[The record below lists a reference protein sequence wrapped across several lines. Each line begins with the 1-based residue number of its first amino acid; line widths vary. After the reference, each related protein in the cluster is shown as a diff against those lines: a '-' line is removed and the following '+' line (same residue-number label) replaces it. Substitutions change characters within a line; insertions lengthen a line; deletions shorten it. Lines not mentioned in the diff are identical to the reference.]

1 MEIEKLLQQIG
12 FTELESRVYLILTAR
27 GPSTTGD
34 VAKELNIQRS
44 TAHYL
49 LENLNKRGFVVFSMK
64 GKRKLFQSCNPNYLV
79 EYAHQ
84 TYVGIKDAIHALLV
98 KESIEERDEALMFQ
112 DYHGLIS
119 AYELML
125 AETKP
130 EEEFLILG
138 ARGGEDSSKETYG
151 AFYKNYNKR
160 RIEKKVNQR
169 VIMNFE
175 LKKSIGKYYEK
186 LPRTKV
192 RYMNQYTLAA
202 IVIYPKGIA
211 IVQWKE
217 KPSLFLLGGKI
228 VRESFRQYFEELWK
242 IAKS

>member
-1 MEIEKLLQQIG
+1 MEIKKLLQQIG
-12 FTELESRVYLILTAR
+12 FTELESHVYLILTAR

-49 LENLNKRGFVVFSMK
+49 LENLNKKGFVVFSMK
-64 GKRKLFQSCNPNYLV
+64 GKRKLFQACNPNYLV

-84 TYVGIKDAIHALLV
+84 TYVGIKDAIPTLLV
-98 KESIEERDEALMFQ
+98 KEPIEEKDEALMFQ
-112 DYHGLIS
+112 GYHGLVS

-130 EEEFLILG
+130 GEEFLILG
-138 ARGGEDSSKETYG
+138 ARGGEDSSKKTYR

-160 RIEKKVNQR
+160 RIEKKINQR
-169 VIMNFE
+169 VIMNSE
-175 LKKSIGKYYEK
+175 LKKDIGKYYEK
-186 LPRTKV
+186 LQRTKV
-192 RYMNQYTLAA
+192 RYLDQYTLVA
-202 IVIYPKGIA
+202 IVIYPRGIA

-217 KPSLFLLGGKI
+217 KPSLFLLVGKSI
-228 VRESFRQYFEELWK
+228 KESFKQYFETMWDV
-242 IAKS
+242 AR